1 MKWEEKS
8 MRGYVTSLLAASI
21 VVLVG
26 GSTVGCAAGISDGV
40 VKIGI
45 LTDMGG
51 PLSDAAGKGS
61 VVAAQLAADDFGGKV
76 LGAPVQIVSADHQ
89 GKPDIASSLARAWF
103 ELDHVDAVND
113 LVLSGVALAVANVAK
128 QLNRIA
134 LVNGAATDRLTNEEC
149 APTTV
154 HFAYD
159 TYSIAQAISDTT
171 IKQGGKKWFFIAVD
185 TAGGKALEQVTS
197 QFVKKNGGEVLGS
210 IRYPSGTTDFSS
222 YVLAAQASNAD
233 VIGLAMSGSELSDV
247 IKTVKEFGLKQRLAA
262 TVALI
267 TDVHAVGLKIAQGM
281 YIATAFY
288 WDTDEATRAF
298 SKRFFAKMSKMPTD
312 VQAGVYSSTLLY
324 LNSIKAAGTDDTN
337 AVLAEMRKQKINDI
351 FKNGYLREDGNVVHD
366 MYLTQV
372 KSPEESKYPWDYAR
386 VVTTIPGEQAYQPL
400 SENRCPSL
408 KK

>member
-1 MKWEEKS
+1 
-8 MRGYVTSLLAASI
+8 MRGFVVGVLAAS
-21 VVLVG
+21 VMALSG
-26 GSTVGCAAGISDGV
+26 ASTVGWAGGISDGV

-76 LGAPVQIVSADHQ
+76 LGAPIEIVSADHQ
-89 GKPDIASSLARAWF
+89 GKPDIASSLARTWF
-103 ELDHVDAVND
+103 EKDHVDAVND

-128 QLNRIA
+128 QVNKIA

-159 TYSIAQAISDTT
+159 TYSISQAIADTT

-197 QFVKKNGGEVLGS
+197 QFVKKDGGEVLGS
-210 IRYPSGTTDFSS
+210 VRYPSGTTDFSS

-247 IKTVKEFGLKQRLAA
+247 IKTIKEFGLKQRLAA
-262 TVALI
+262 TAALI
-267 TDVHAVGLKIAQGM
+267 TDINAVGLKITQGM
-281 YIATAFY
+281 FVAAAFY
-288 WDTDEATRAF
+288 WDIDEVTRAF
-298 SKRFFAKMSKMPTD
+298 SKRYFAKIGKMPTD
-312 VQAGVYSSTLLY
+312 IQAGVYSSTLLY

-337 AVLAEMRKQKINDI
+337 AVLAAMRKQKVNDI

-372 KSPEESKYPWDYAR
+372 KGPDESKYPWDYLR
-386 VVTTIPGEQAYQPL
+386 VVATIPGTQAYQPL
-400 SENRCPSL
+400 AENRCPSL